1 MTRTLPVR
9 ASPSSSLVPPLASPW
24 STETMEQPGESV
36 TEFSSWELEAGSL
49 VYDHRGG
56 PAQHLTFW
64 ISDGLQATPP
74 SATLKVVA
82 VQLFIQI
89 HHSTGLCLAQG
100 CAMPILP
107 TNLSV
112 ETSAVW
118 RDVSVLFRIAGALQ
132 FRELQKQGASG
143 VEGAEWWA
151 TQAFHQPDVE

>member
-1 MTRTLPVR
+1 
-9 ASPSSSLVPPLASPW
+9 
-24 STETMEQPGESV
+24 MEQPGEPV
-36 TEFSSWELEAGSL
+36 TEFSCWELETGSL

-74 SATLKVVA
+74 SAALKVVA
-82 VQLFIQI
+82 VQLSIQI

-100 CAMPILP
+100 SAMPILP

-118 RDVSVLFRIAGALQ
+118 QDVSVLFRVAGALQ
-132 FRELQKQGASG
+132 FTELQKQGASRM
-143 VEGAEWWA
+143 EGAEWWA
-151 TQAFHQPDVE
+151 TQAFRQPDVE

>member
-9 ASPSSSLVPPLASPW
+9 VSPSSSLAPPLASPW
-24 STETMEQPGESV
+24 STETVEQPGEPV
-36 TEFSSWELEAGSL
+36 TEFSCWELEAGSL
-49 VYDHRGG
+49 GG
-56 PAQHLTFW
+56 PAQHLIFW

-100 CAMPILP
+100 SAMLILP

-151 TQAFHQPDVE
+151 TQAFHQQDVE

>member
-24 STETMEQPGESV
+24 STETMEQPGEPV

-100 CAMPILP
+100 SAMPILP

-112 ETSAVW
+112 ERRVAGCERAVPHRW
-118 RDVSVLFRIAGALQ
+118 SPAV
-132 FRELQKQGASG
+132 QGA
-143 VEGAEWWA
+143 VEAGG
-151 TQAFHQPDVE
+151 